1 MEGRLR
7 KTETVAA
14 VISLQSHGILPRAQW
29 ENIPS
34 IKDAGIMKLI
44 RMKQDENNNSC
55 ILEWDDTSFF
65 LKSLMHFCK
74 IKKNFQSKKRVDILI
89 YLCSFKSIIN
99 S

>member
-14 VISLQSHGILPRAQW
+14 VISLRSHGILPRAQW

-44 RMKQDENNNSC
+44 RMKQDENNNSY

-65 LKSLMHFCK
+65 FEELNAFLQ
-74 IKKNFQSKKRVDILI
+74 N
-89 YLCSFKSIIN
+89 
-99 S
+99 